1 MRSATGVAMRAL
13 LPGPPTI
20 PAVTVIEIVPN
31 SAVRSSTMA
40 KVEEAPTKISF
51 PAKSGRV

>member
-1 MRSATGVAMRAL
+1 MRAATGVATKAL

-20 PAVTVIEIVPN
+20 PAVTVIERVPN
-31 SAVRSSTMA
+31 RAVRSSTMA
-40 KVEEAPTKISF
+40 KVEEELTKISF